1 MHRIDTSTALKDK
14 FGVGKNGFTR
24 GNPQT
29 GTPATDLDDDFFDM
43 LQEELVGVVEAAGLA
58 LDKTKHDQLRMA
70 LPLFLGLKDAAK
82 RAVGTGVNQI
92 PDMSAYELVGN
103 SSNGYLKL
111 PNGFKYQ
118 WLETSG
124 QVSAGTTGA
133 GYWTYP
139 FTLCLF
145 AFALPV
151 AVSANPVAGNIVAG
165 AFSNSAV
172 ELHNWGQIS
181 AKARIIGFGR

>member
-1 MHRIDTSTALKDK
+1 MTNI
-14 FGVGKNGFTR
+14 
-24 GNPQT
+24 P
-29 GTPATDLDDDFFDM
+29 
-43 LQEELVGVVEAAGLA
+43 AGLDVPGPTYNTLIRVNGPEGGTRHVEVMYSTTTSA
-58 LDKTKHDQLRMA
+58 NYRYYQVRVAGL
-70 LPLFLGLKDAAK
+70 LGSRTFVVRKILTSAD
-82 RAVGTGVNQI
+82 VGTGANQI